1 VSIIRKHALYEHT
14 IVAYLAGIPEK
25 VLFSRTPSFKRK
37 ISGIVG
43 GVDAQEP
50 RSMGPAS
57 S

>member
-1 VSIIRKHALYEHT
+1 VLYEHT
-14 IVAYLAGIPEK
+14 IAVYVFGTLLAYLAGISE

-43 GVDAQEP
+43 EVDAQEP